1 MTTATP
7 TDLDGLISRVPVDH
21 LDPSPTNPRKR
32 FDDAALAELKES
44 IIAHGVMQP
53 LLVRTKPAANTDEL
67 EHPRYE
73 IVAGERRYRA
83 AKAAGLST
91 LPVLVRSLTDAQV
104 LEMQVVENLQRQ
116 DLHPLEE
123 AEGYEAL
130 MQRHNYTAEDIAAK
144 VGKSRAYVYGRLK
157 LCALGAD
164 GRKAFYAGMITP
176 STALLFARI
185 SPEAEQKKALASVL
199 QHHEKGA
206 PVEHRHAMQIVHRNY
221 MLTLKDAPFPTKAT
235 DLIPTAGSCADCPR
249 RAGNQPELFADV
261 KDGDTCTDPRC
272 FQEKRAAHNNRQRVE
287 AEAKGWTVISGKEAK
302 KLRPNSYSSL
312 NGWSRYDG
320 EIYMQGKPRRIATL
334 LDDEAAGQTMLQDPH
349 TGDIY
354 RIVPDAALNKAVRA
368 AGGKESAGT
377 KAAASA
383 WEKAQQARK
392 RKAKRELLARRRI
405 HEAIRAKC
413 DGTLGAAELR
423 LLAIAAIEAVPPAR
437 MHELWGYKNREDLKA
452 ALDSMSAA
460 DLGRVLID
468 DLLLDDTEVDEWS
481 LERRKPTVLDA
492 LAARYKID
500 TQRIRADVDAELKAA
515 EKPKPKAKKAAKKTA
530 AKKAQGKKEAAA

>member
-1 MTTATP
+1 MNTATDTP
-7 TDLDGLISRVPVDH
+7 TDLDGLIARAAIDH

-32 FDDAALAELKES
+32 FDEAALAELKES

-53 LLVRTKPAANTDEL
+53 LLVRTTPAASTDEL

-83 AKAAGLST
+83 AKAAGLTT

-130 MQRHNYTAEDIAAK
+130 IKQHAYTAEDIAAK

-199 QHHEKGA
+199 SRHEKGE
-206 PVEHRHAMQIVHRNY
+206 PVSHAIAVRVVHSNY
-221 MLTLKDAPFPTKAT
+221 MLTLKDAPFDVKAT
-235 DLIPTAGSCADCPR
+235 DLLPHAGSCADCPR
-249 RAGNQPELFADV
+249 RAGNAPELFADV
-261 KDGDTCTDPRC
+261 KDGDTCTDPTC
-272 FQEKRAAHNNRQRVE
+272 YQQKRSAHNNRQRAE
-287 AEAKGWTVISGKEAK
+287 AERKGYTVISGKEAK
-302 KLRPNSYSSL
+302 KLRPSTWSSL
-312 NGWSRYDG
+312 NGWTKYDDS
-320 EIYMQGKPRRIATL
+320 IYINGKARRIATL
-334 LDDEAAGQTMLQDPH
+334 LDAAAAGQTMLQDPH

-354 RIVPDAALNKAVRA
+354 RIVPDAAVAKAVRA
-368 AGGKESAGT
+368 AGGDR
-377 KAAASA
+377 AATSSDDSA
-383 WEKAQQARK
+383 WAKQQAARK
-392 RKAKRELLARRRI
+392 RKAKREMLSRRRI

-413 DGTLGAAELR
+413 DGTLGALELR
-423 LLAIAAIEAVPPAR
+423 LLAIAAIDAVPPAR
-437 MHELWGYKNREDLKA
+437 LDELWGHKDRKDLYA
-452 ALDSMSAA
+452 AIDSMSAT
-460 DLGRVLID
+460 DLGRLLID
-468 DLLLDDTEVDEWS
+468 DLLVDETEVAEWN
-481 LERRKPTVLDA
+481 LERKTAGVLDA
-492 LAARYKID
+492 LAARYDID
-500 TQRIRADVDAELKAA
+500 TQRIRADVDGELKAA
-515 EKPKPKAKKAAKKTA
+515 EKPKAKPKKKAAKKA
-530 AKKAQGKKEAAA
+530 VKK